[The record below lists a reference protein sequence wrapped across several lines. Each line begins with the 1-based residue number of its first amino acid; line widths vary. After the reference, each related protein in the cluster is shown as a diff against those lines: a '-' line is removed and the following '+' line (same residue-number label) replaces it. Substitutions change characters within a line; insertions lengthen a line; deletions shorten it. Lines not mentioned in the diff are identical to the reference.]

1 VFIVIQNVNIPYLKK
16 KSFFSGDLY
25 MKIVDLFNNIN
36 RKKKKGEILNEKKKK
51 IFKNA
56 YVLNNK

>member
-1 VFIVIQNVNIPYLKK
+1 
-16 KSFFSGDLY
+16 

-51 IFKNA
+51 IFKNE
-56 YVLNNK
+56 NF